1 MRVCSRVAGEIMTT
15 LTAQQIACVYAWLAQ
30 LFSRELDDEQLTQIA
45 SAQMAEWFSLL
56 KSEPPLTAAVNG
68 LENSIAT
75 LTVRDDARLEL
86 AADFCGL
93 FLMTDKQAALPY
105 ASAYKQDEQEI
116 KRLLVEAGMETS
128 GNFNEPADHLAIYL
142 DLLSHLHFS
151 LGEGTVPARRI
162 DGLRQKTLTALREWL
177 PEFAARCRQYD
188 SFGFYAALS
197 QLLLVLVECDYQKR

>member
-1 MRVCSRVAGEIMTT
+1 MTT

-128 GNFNEPADHLAIYL
+128 GNFKTGRSSG
-142 DLLSHLHFS
+142 DLSRFVES
-151 LGEGTVPARRI
+151 SAFFAGRGDRSCAKNRR
-162 DGLRQKTLTALREWL
+162 
-177 PEFAARCRQYD
+177 FAAKNTDGSAGMVTRVCC
-188 SFGFYAALS
+188 ALS
-197 QLLLVLVECDYQKR
+197 TV

>member
-1 MRVCSRVAGEIMTT
+1 MTT

-56 KSEPPLTAAVNG
+56 KSEPPLAAAVNE
-68 LENSIAT
+68 LENCIAT

-105 ASAYKQDEQEI
+105 ASGLQTG
-116 KRLLVEAGMETS
+116 R
-128 GNFNEPADHLAIYL
+128 
-142 DLLSHLHFS
+142 
-151 LGEGTVPARRI
+151 AR
-162 DGLRQKTLTALREWL
+162 D
-177 PEFAARCRQYD
+177 
-188 SFGFYAALS
+188 
-197 QLLLVLVECDYQKR
+197 

>member
-1 MRVCSRVAGEIMTT
+1 MTT

-116 KRLLVEAGMETS
+116 KRLLVGNQRQFQRTGRSSGDLSRFVESSAFFAGRGDRSCAKNRRFAAKNTDGSAGMVTR
-128 GNFNEPADHLAIYL
+128 
-142 DLLSHLHFS
+142 
-151 LGEGTVPARRI
+151 V
-162 DGLRQKTLTALREWL
+162 
-177 PEFAARCRQYD
+177 CC
-188 SFGFYAALS
+188 ALS
-197 QLLLVLVECDYQKR
+197 TV

>member
-1 MRVCSRVAGEIMTT
+1 MTT
-15 LTAQQIACVYAWLAQ
+15 LTAQQIACVYARLAQ

-56 KSEPPLTAAVNG
+56 KSEPPLTAAVNE
-68 LENSIAT
+68 LENRIAT

-116 KRLLVEAGMETS
+116 KRLLVEAGWK
-128 GNFNEPADHLAIYL
+128 PAAI
-142 DLLSHLHFS
+142 STNRQIIWRSISNCSAICIFRW
-151 LGEGTVPARRI
+151 EGTVPARRI
-162 DGLRQKTLTALREWL
+162 DSLRQKH
-177 PEFAARCRQYD
+177 
-188 SFGFYAALS
+188 
-197 QLLLVLVECDYQKR
+197 

>member
-1 MRVCSRVAGEIMTT
+1 MTT
-15 LTAQQIACVYAWLAQ
+15 LTAPQIACVYARLAQ

-56 KSEPPLTAAVNG
+56 KSEPPLTAAVNE
-68 LENSIAT
+68 LENRIAA

-142 DLLSHLHFS
+142 ELLSHLHFRWERERS
-151 LGEGTVPARRI
+151 CAKNRQFAAKNTDGTVGMVTRV
-162 DGLRQKTLTALREWL
+162 
-177 PEFAARCRQYD
+177 CC
-188 SFGFYAALS
+188 ALS
-197 QLLLVLVECDYQKR
+197 SV

>member
-1 MRVCSRVAGEIMTT
+1 MTT

-56 KSEPPLTAAVNG
+56 KSEPPLTAAVNE
-68 LENSIAT
+68 LENRIAT

-105 ASAYKQDEQEI
+105 AWKPAAISTNRQIIWRSISNCSAICIFRWE
-116 KRLLVEAGMETS
+116 RGP
-128 GNFNEPADHLAIYL
+128 F
-142 DLLSHLHFS
+142 
-151 LGEGTVPARRI
+151 
-162 DGLRQKTLTALREWL
+162 LRE
-177 PEFAARCRQYD
+177 ESTVC
-188 SFGFYAALS
+188 G
-197 QLLLVLVECDYQKR
+197 KKH

>member
-1 MRVCSRVAGEIMTT
+1 M
-15 LTAQQIACVYAWLAQ
+15 
-30 LFSRELDDEQLTQIA
+30 FSRELDDEQLTQIA

-56 KSEPPLTAAVNG
+56 KSEPPLAAAVNA
-68 LENSIAT
+68 LENRIAA

-142 DLLSHLHFS
+142 ELLSHLHFS
-151 LGEGTVPARRI
+151 LGEGPF
-162 DGLRQKTLTALREWL
+162 LREESTVCGKNTDGAVAMVTRVCCAL
-177 PEFAARCRQYD
+177 PSA
-188 SFGFYAALS
+188 
-197 QLLLVLVECDYQKR
+197 